1 MHTDVRETVKPWQDD
16 AFFGG
21 PRLLTYMVYLNSV
34 KGGRTVFTAKGVSRP
49 PVEGDAIFWFNIKSD
64 GGFDSRAHHTG
75 CPVVSGSKWIA
86 NKWVRWRSQTWVAP
100 CLRGGGGGGGRHY
113 PPFSNL
119 RHWPLPAP
127 TPSNEWLNNSPPV
140 KSARQSGIAPQGG
153 TDGQSRLFKQRG
165 VGWGLGWVG
174 SSARC

>member
-21 PRLLTYMVYLNSV
+21 QRLLTYMVYLNSV

-49 PVEGDAIFWFNIKSD
+49 PVEGDAIFWFNVKSD

-86 NKWVRWRSQTWVAP
+86 NKWVRWRSQTWAAP
-100 CLRGGGGGGGRHY
+100 CLRGGRHY

-153 TDGQSRLFKQRG
+153 TAGQSRLFKQRG
-165 VGWGLGWVG
+165 VG
-174 SSARC
+174 